1 MWDLE
6 QAWEQRWCPMVNG
19 LLYPDGTVVPV
30 TVWPGETGAPAVGPR
45 RRLTEVAGSG
55 PIRWTTLGPLVR
67 AVSADRTF
75 IAAAGDGGQDGD
87 GFVALMGGPQ
97 KSLVW
102 LAFFDDSQP
111 FEEVWFDGDAVVAR
125 TSAGRELCFPIG
137 APERLVVTAP

>member
-1 MWDLE
+1 
-6 QAWEQRWCPMVNG
+6 MVNG

-30 TVWPGETGAPAVGPR
+30 TVWPGATGAPAVGPR
-45 RRLTEVAGSG
+45 RRLTELAGSG

-67 AVSADRTF
+67 AVSPDRSF
-75 IAAAGDGGQDGD
+75 IAAAGDGGRDGD
-87 GFVALMGGPQ
+87 GFVALLGGPE

-111 FEEVWFDGDAVVAR
+111 FEEVRFEGGDVVAR
-125 TSAGRELCFPIG
+125 TTTGRELRFPVD